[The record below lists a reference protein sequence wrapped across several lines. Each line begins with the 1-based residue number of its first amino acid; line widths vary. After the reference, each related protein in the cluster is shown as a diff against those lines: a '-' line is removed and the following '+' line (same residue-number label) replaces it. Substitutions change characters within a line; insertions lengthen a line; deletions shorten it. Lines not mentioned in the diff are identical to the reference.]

1 MISRIS
7 ATSQRAVVVGLVAAA
22 VSSTAMANGRP
33 PGSSSIKF
41 RTGNSNDLVVGLT
54 WGLVVSH
61 DGGQTF
67 EWFCED
73 AVPYAGVYDPDYEY
87 LADGTLLA
95 TTFDGLM
102 ANRTGCTFD
111 RTPLAAPSN
120 APLAERR
127 FISTLAQGP
136 TGTVFAADAS
146 ALSGG
151 KVYRSVDGAKTFP
164 VATVVGKNADW
175 WSSIEVA
182 PSDSKRVYLAGYR
195 LASGQPRAFLLFKST
210 DEGLTYQ
217 PLPTTGFTTSDQS
230 AIDIVGIS
238 KTDANLLFAR
248 VSTPVAGSVGDDIYR
263 SADGGTS
270 WTKVYSVQDLV
281 PGFVIRSNG
290 DIFIGTRN
298 SGSRVS
304 TDGGVTFTA
313 LATSLSVRCAAEAA
327 DGSLWACAQ
336 NQDPDFMAVAKSSNA
351 NSWSKVYQ
359 FGDTKKPVACA
370 AGTLQFDRC
379 QQTVWCGLV
388 EQFALD
394 PTAVDC
400 SVVPPMPD
408 AGGVVVKPPVKDG
421 TCCSADSPNG
431 LTVLSLAGAVGLVL
445 RRRRAKK

>member
-1 MISRIS
+1 MMSRIL
-7 ATSQRAVVVGLVAAA
+7 TTGRVGLACAVLA
-22 VSSTAMANGRP
+22 VSAISTAMANGRP
-33 PGSSSIKF
+33 PGTSSIKF
-41 RTGNSNDLVVGLT
+41 RTGNANDLVVGLT
-54 WGLVVSH
+54 WGLVISH

-73 AVPYAGVYDPDYEY
+73 AVPYAGIYDPDYEY

-102 ANRTGCTFD
+102 ANRSGCTFD
-111 RTPLAAPSN
+111 RTPLAAGSN

-127 FISTLAQGP
+127 FISTLTQGP

-151 KVYRSVDGAKTFP
+151 KIYRSVDGAKTFP

-182 PSDSKRVYLAGYR
+182 PGDAKRVYVAGYR
-195 LASGQPRAFLLFKST
+195 LTSGQPRAFLLFKST

-217 PLPTTGFTTSDQS
+217 PLPTTAFTTSDQS

-238 KTDANLLFAR
+238 KTDPNLLFAR
-248 VSTPVAGSVGDDIYR
+248 VSTPVAGSVGEDIYR
-263 SADGGTS
+263 SADGGAT

-298 SGSRVS
+298 SGSRIS

-313 LATSLSVRCAAEAA
+313 LATSLSVRCAVEAA

-351 NSWSKVYQ
+351 SSWSKVYQ

-388 EQFALD
+388 EQLGLTS
-394 PTAVDC
+394 TAVDC
-400 SVVPPMPD
+400 SVAPPMSD
-408 AGGVVVKPPVKDG
+408 AGGVIVKPPMTD
-421 TCCSADSPNG
+421 TSCCSADSPNE
-431 LTVLSLAGAVGLVL
+431 LTVLSLAGVVGLVL
-445 RRRRAKK
+445 RRRRAKN